1 MKLKNLIFCIAI
13 SAICMVMPLEKVCA
27 QNMPTLK
34 NGTEAPEITACDT
47 LGKEHHLSDF
57 RDKYVVV
64 DFWASWC
71 GDCRR
76 EFPAVKSL
84 YATYHPKGVEFVSV
98 SFDHKAE
105 SWKSCLRK
113 EQFAWLQI
121 STLQPWKANPI
132 SEGYELKWIPTLYIV
147 DPDGKIC
154 GSAVT
159 CEELAKKL
167 DKIVSAK

>member
-1 MKLKNLIFCIAI
+1 MAV
-13 SAICMVMPLEKVCA
+13 SAICMVMPQGKVCA

-57 RDKYVVV
+57 RGKYVVV

-132 SEGYELKWIPTLYIV
+132 SESYELKWIPTLYIV